1 MTIHNNPN
9 DLYFHLYFN
18 ICYTMLIWF
27 HIFHYIIPNLR
38 YCTAR
43 SCMKRSRNDME
54 NTMQWSIYHKFET
67 GLTWSNISKMCINTS
82 YYCFSKSN
90 KYYNK
95 SGSIKKKVRP
105 VIYEVWHF
113 IHMRKALAL
122 QNYVTKRSGCGP

>member
-1 MTIHNNPN
+1 
-9 DLYFHLYFN
+9 
-18 ICYTMLIWF
+18 
-27 HIFHYIIPNLR
+27 
-38 YCTAR
+38 
-43 SCMKRSRNDME
+43 
-54 NTMQWSIYHKFET
+54 
-67 GLTWSNISKMCINTS
+67 MCINTS